1 MLLEDKKVFLPNVIV
16 YRQLKSDPNLL
27 ICSGEITLE
36 VMEVLKNIRLRGPEK
51 DEAEV
56 YVPRNKST
64 GGIPYQREGAWNNK
78 DRKELLSSIFQGL
91 ATNTYQMYY
100 RGGAKGPRLIEIM
113 DGANRIETQRS
124 FIFRESIVMPNGKET
139 PRLKVETDP
148 NNDQEP
154 ASTFEELLDL
164 DKEKFENHR
173 IRINLYF
180 VLNKNDIDYDE
191 NNMEIVGE
199 GLPLL
204 ENCVEIKKGSDEAK
218 ECEQFCAIQFIAF
231 NKGRQNNKDENR
243 RANPVT
249 TGVMSRT
256 IDDICKDF
264 DSDYYGF
271 NVKRA
276 AKQNY
281 IAEIAYTIWKGD
293 TDFLGKATGKDKQ
306 IDELYTSHKES
317 SKDVD
322 NLIRDLR
329 YTIDNLKKTHKIYRE
344 KQNIIPSKFKSF
356 ATGDC
361 FTHTDGFLLTS
372 FMFNEVFKNY
382 VIKENDDDY
391 LEIGQICSDLYSGV
405 SKHFNDVKK
414 AGGILNYDRP
424 KDDDP
429 LMDRLSFEWY
439 YAKTKHNGS
448 MSRIN
453 SVKWNILKELIS
465 SSNLTPKTK
474 RKHAWSDN
482 KYSVLLD
489 KAGYK
494 CRIMGTDIS
503 KENCEVVHI
512 VALEDG
518 GTNDDDNLEVLSSEG
533 HAKIDKHRHLKAA

>member
-1 MLLEDKKVFLPNVIV
+1 MILENKKVFLPSVIV
-16 YRQLKSDPNLL
+16 YKQLKSNPNYLM
-27 ICSGEITLE
+27 CSGEITLKALVILE
-36 VMEVLKNIRLRGPEK
+36 NIRLKGPER
-51 DEAEV
+51 EETLV
-56 YVPRNKST
+56 IVPRV
-64 GGIPYQREGAWNNK
+64 IFQRPRAWTMK
-78 DRKELLSSIFQGL
+78 DRKDLLSSIFQGL

-100 RGGAKGPRLIEIM
+100 KGGAKDAGLIEIM

-124 FIFRESIVMPNGKET
+124 FIFGESIPMPNGKET
-139 PRLKVETDP
+139 PKLKVETDP
-148 NNDQEP
+148 HNDQEP
-154 ASTFEELLDL
+154 ASTYEELTTL
-164 DKEKFENHR
+164 DKEKFLMHR

-180 VLNKNDIDYDE
+180 VLDKKDVDYDE
-191 NNMEIVGE
+191 ETKEIKGDSF
-199 GLPLL
+199 PL
-204 ENCVEIKKGSDEAK
+204 ENCVEIKEDSDEAK
-218 ECEQFCAIQFIAF
+218 ECEEFCAIQFIAF

-249 TGVMSRT
+249 NGVMSRT